1 MTLYSSSCKN
11 MPSILTD
18 PLHQKLL
25 LVAIA
30 LGMVMDG
37 LDGSIVNVALP
48 TIAAA
53 FDTDAG
59 TVSWVIITYLL
70 MMAGLLLVFGK
81 IADRGFMKGIFIVG
95 LVLFTVG
102 SAACGFSPAFG
113 ILLAARIVQGLGAA
127 MIAAVAPL
135 LIVRYLPPQKLGTG
149 MGVLAAASSIGFAAG
164 PALGGIITHFLSWHW
179 IFLINIPI
187 GIFGILFSLRVI
199 PADLPSAEKTPFDL
213 FGAVTLFGAM
223 VFGIFALEEVSALG
237 VTDPV
242 IIITTVL
249 CVLFTVLFIVRELRT
264 ASPFIDLRIFRKWQ
278 FSSVLV
284 AFLIINVVFMGVI
297 YLLPFYLSSA
307 MNFDL
312 AVSGLF
318 LLIPPALTGLVCIPF
333 GKWSDRYGRRWFM
346 VAACIVVLVFNGIF
360 AVMVPESGIL
370 PLILGLVLMGLVFG
384 IAGGPGASRIIENA
398 PKGEEGTGSSLMIT
412 TVYFGGVLGTAVY
425 AAIFTFATAAG
436 GVVAFT
442 DLEPAVF
449 LSGFRF
455 TILVGLFISVIAVVL
470 SYVVRDEKKS
480 AE

>member
-1 MTLYSSSCKN
+1 MAPYSSSNKIMSC
-11 MPSILTD
+11 IITD

-25 LVAIA
+25 LGAIA
-30 LGMVMDG
+30 LGLVMDG

-70 MMAGLLLVFGK
+70 MMAGLLLVFGRL
-81 IADRGFMKGIFIVG
+81 ADRGHMKWIFIGG

-135 LIVRYLPPQKLGTG
+135 LIVRYLPPQKLGAG

-164 PALGGIITHFLSWHW
+164 PALGGIITHVLSWHW

-187 GIFGILFSLRVI
+187 GIIGIVFSLRVI
-199 PADLPSAEKTPFDL
+199 PADLPSAEKKPFDL
-213 FGAVTLFGAM
+213 YGAVSLFGAM
-223 VFGIFALEEVSALG
+223 VFGIFALEEVSSLG
-237 VTDPV
+237 VTNP
-242 IIITTVL
+242 IIGMTTGLSVVL
-249 CVLFTVLFIVRELRT
+249 TILFIVLELRT
-264 ASPFIDLRIFRKWQ
+264 ASPFIDLRIFRRWQ

-284 AFLIINVVFMGVI
+284 AFLVINVVFMGVI

-312 AVSGLF
+312 VTSGLF

-346 VAACIVVLVFNGIF
+346 VAACFVVLVFNGIF
-360 AVMVPESGIL
+360 AAMVPEGGII
-370 PLILGLVLMGLVFG
+370 PLVTGLVLMGLVFG

-398 PKGEEGTGSSLMIT
+398 PEGEEGTGSSLMIT
-412 TVYFGGVLGTAVY
+412 AVYFGGVLGTAVY
-425 AAIFTFATAAG
+425 ATVFTFATAPG
-436 GVVAFT
+436 GVVTFA
-442 DLEPAVF
+442 DLDPAVF
-449 LSGFRF
+449 LSGFHV
-455 TILVGLFISVIAVVL
+455 TILAGLFLSVTALVL
-470 SYVVRDEKKS
+470 SFIVRDGKKS
-480 AE
+480 TG